1 MTIGIDIDDTITD
14 SSSLFVK
21 LAKKYNKDKKINY
34 NIDLT
39 EWNQEKAFG
48 WNLDNQKEFKELYL
62 VSIFKGAKPK
72 SKVAKIIHKLKE
84 EGYKII
90 IISSRSKTKTIKDI
104 TLNWLYK
111 NKIEYDKIILGSTDK
126 SQDVLKNKVDVFI
139 DDNWEVV
146 NQISKERKIPV
157 FLFKANYNM
166 KYNGS
171 MIEKVDNWKDIYIKI
186 KDIGGYK

>member
-21 LAKKYNKDKKINY
+21 LAKKYNKDKKISY
-34 NIDLT
+34 NMDLT
-39 EWNQEKAFG
+39 EWDQEKAFG
-48 WNLDNQKEFKELYL
+48 WSIDNQKEFKLLYL
-62 VSIFKGAKPK
+62 TSIFMGAKPK
-72 SKVAKIIHKLKE
+72 RKVAKIIHKLKE
-84 EGYKII
+84 EGHKII
-90 IISSRSKTKTIKDI
+90 IISSRSKNVEDI
-104 TLNWLYK
+104 TLNWFHK
-111 NKIEYDKIILGSTDK
+111 NKIEYDKIILGSINK

-166 KYNGS
+166 KYNDS
-171 MIEKVDNWKDIYIKI
+171 KVEKVASWEDIYFKI
-186 KDIGGYK
+186 KNIEEDK

>member
-1 MTIGIDIDDTITD
+1 M
-14 SSSLFVK
+14 
-21 LAKKYNKDKKINY
+21 
-34 NIDLT
+34 
-39 EWNQEKAFG
+39 
-48 WNLDNQKEFKELYL
+48 
-62 VSIFKGAKPK
+62 
-72 SKVAKIIHKLKE
+72 
-84 EGYKII
+84 
-90 IISSRSKTKTIKDI
+90 
-104 TLNWLYK
+104 
-111 NKIEYDKIILGSTDK
+111 STDPLK
-126 SQDVLKNKVDVFI
+126 DNYRSFKQIVNTFYNEEINSIEGEEDVLKNKVDVFI